1 MRAPGRALSWQCP
14 GHRALSCRQTV
25 SILGIPRGGLP
36 SRPGTKEPDLTISPD
51 KTIANCVLM
60 CLLWGWMGWS
70 EGDLLRCTSKHCLGM
85 SCREEDLS
93 IRSGLLPVAGEG
105 PQPCL
110 LFLVFC
116 SDPPAPGEISC
127 SALPGSCFHS
137 QAQDCQ
143 VG

>member
-1 MRAPGRALSWQCP
+1 MKLSTK
-14 GHRALSCRQTV
+14 GKY
-25 SILGIPRGGLP
+25 GLYAMYYLA
-36 SRPGTKEPDLTISPD
+36 SQ
-51 KTIANCVLM
+51 
-60 CLLWGWMGWS
+60 
-70 EGDLLRCTSKHCLGM
+70 
-85 SCREEDLS
+85 
-93 IRSGLLPVAGEG
+93 AGEG